1 MKKITYLI
9 ILVFSFKA
17 FAQVA
22 PLQDHTWYLEKLVIN
37 GNDFP
42 PPAAYQNSYTVI
54 FENNNPNCL
63 FGAPCY
69 PLYTDLTYNQNQSF
83 TINNT
88 STPLDCGE
96 IPPYVIDFEEI
107 FMEDFTNSGLPGFNP
122 YVYTFSNQSTYIQLT
137 ITNAN
142 GVQAIYRNEQLAV
155 ASKEKMEVNLFPNP
169 VMSNFQLKMEQEKE
183 IRSVRIFSV
192 NGKEVS
198 SFKEIQQSYD
208 VSQLSQG
215 IYFVQIETEERKNII
230 KLVKL

>member
-1 MKKITYLI
+1 MKKLTYLI
-9 ILVFSFKA
+9 ILMFSFKG

-42 PPAAYQNSYTVI
+42 PPAAYQNSYTVL
-54 FENNNPNCL
+54 FEDNSPHCL

-69 PLYTDLTYNQNQSF
+69 SLYTDLTYNQNQSF

-88 STPLDCGE
+88 NTPLDCGE
-96 IPPYVIDFEEI
+96 IPPYVIDFEEM
-107 FMEDFTNSGLPGFNP
+107 FMDNFTNSGLPGFNP

-155 ASKEKMEVNLFPNP
+155 GNKKEVEVTLFPNP
-169 VMSNFQLKMEQEKE
+169 VGSKFQLEMEQEKK

-192 NGKEVS
+192 NGKEILKFNEAQS
-198 SFKEIQQSYD
+198 SYD
-208 VSQLSQG
+208 VSQLKQG
-215 IYFVQIETEERKNII
+215 IYFIQIETEERKSII
-230 KLVKL
+230 KLMKG